1 MINIEETFQHPGII
15 CKHNLNISDFETL
28 AIELSQKLHLNIEML
43 YDRRSILYDKTISIN
58 GITEKGFLRER
69 ISLLIPEIKYEL
81 VQEEFRFIIYEDFIE
96 LHIKIPIDYSHLLLL
111 KNEDQLTKIELFK
124 KIINQLKILGID
136 KLHFFVFGE
145 FELGKNKNYC
155 WKNVIP
161 AINKCNN
168 HFEIII
174 QSIPSKPPT
183 PTTTKSEHFLTKMKH
198 NLLSFF
204 HWKKNDI

>member
-1 MINIEETFQHPGII
+1 N
-15 CKHNLNISDFETL
+15 
-28 AIELSQKLHLNIEML
+28 ELSQKLHLNIEML

-145 FELGKNKNYC
+145 FKLGENKNYC
-155 WKNVIP
+155 WNNVISV
-161 AINKCNN
+161 INKYNN
-168 HFEIII
+168 RFEIII
-174 QSIPSKPPT
+174 
-183 PTTTKSEHFLTKMKH
+183 
-198 NLLSFF
+198 
-204 HWKKNDI
+204 

>member
-1 MINIEETFQHPGII
+1 MNNLKETYQHLGIT
-15 CKHNLNISDFETL
+15 CKHELNISDFKTL
-28 AIELSQKLHLNIEML
+28 ANDLSQKLHLNIEMV
-43 YDRRSILYDKTISIN
+43 YDSSSILFDKTISIN
-58 GITEKGFLRER
+58 GVTEKVFLRER

-96 LHIKIPIDYSHLLLL
+96 LRIKIPIDYSHLLLL

-136 KLHFFVFGE
+136 KLHIFVFGE
-145 FELGKNKNYC
+145 FELGENKNYC

-174 QSIPSKPPT
+174 
-183 PTTTKSEHFLTKMKH
+183 
-198 NLLSFF
+198 
-204 HWKKNDI
+204 

>member
-1 MINIEETFQHPGII
+1 M
-15 CKHNLNISDFETL
+15 NISDFETL
-28 AIELSQKLHLNIEML
+28 AIELSEKLHLNIEML
-43 YDRRSILYDKTISIN
+43 YDRSSILCDKTISIN
-58 GITEKGFLRER
+58 GVTEKGFLRER

-81 VQEEFRFIIYEDFIE
+81 VQEEFRLIIYEDFIE
-96 LHIKIPIDYSHLLLL
+96 LHINIPIDYSHLLQLN
-111 KNEDQLTKIELFK
+111 NEDQLTKIELFK

-161 AINKCNN
+161 AINKCND

-174 QSIPSKPPT
+174 QSIPPKPLT

-204 HWKKNDI
+204 HWKKNGI